1 MCAFAYST
9 GTIGSTGETRMVRRI
24 RVLASLAL
32 AIAAFFAVVQPG
44 TADTNGPFWSCRGS
58 VGYLG
63 STDQTQ
69 PGRIEPITANAGDPK
84 QPNPCANDDAG
95 VAQAITSPQGS
106 ISEQGVYAATRI
118 KPVLGA
124 SSQQSASAVGQVN
137 ALHVENADKSFVL
150 NADVITAGGPGSCIG
165 GGARLPP

>member
-1 MCAFAYST
+1 
-9 GTIGSTGETRMVRRI
+9 MVRSI
-24 RVLASLAL
+24 RPL
-32 AIAAFFAVVQPG
+32 FAVVLACAAYFSVVQIG

-69 PGRIEPITANAGDPK
+69 PGRIEPVTANAGDPK

-95 VAQAITSPQGS
+95 ANQTIASQQGSITAQAI
-106 ISEQGVYAATRI
+106 YAATRI

-124 SSQQSASAVGQVN
+124 SSQQVASGVGQVN
-137 ALHVENADKSFVL
+137 AVHIESADGSFKL
-150 NADVITAGGPGSCIG
+150 NADVATA
-165 GGARLPP
+165 